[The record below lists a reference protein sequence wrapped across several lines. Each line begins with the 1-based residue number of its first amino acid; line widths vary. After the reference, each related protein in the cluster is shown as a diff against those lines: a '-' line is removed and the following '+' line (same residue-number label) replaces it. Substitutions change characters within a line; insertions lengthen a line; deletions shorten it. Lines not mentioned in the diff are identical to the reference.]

1 MGVAKD
7 RLAVRR
13 VKQDRCPPVSGAGR
27 GTGHVAEHSVCR
39 TGVPFRFGAGRKLA
53 HPRRLTHETD
63 RPTVVAMRAR
73 RHAGSPRRR
82 ACASTLG
89 APYGARGNSGPAR
102 HPSDGEAHHSFLS
115 PGVIPQRETEGQVRV
130 SQTDVPFHRFETVD
144 TTRQH
149 PARLRNAQSP
159 VATFKKHQK
168 GAAKDAGKSN
178 EEDQPKLIR
187 QSVKICGRNAYSR
200 LFSAF
205 IPFSG

>member
-1 MGVAKD
+1 MGIAKD

-13 VKQDRCPPVSGAGR
+13 VKQDKCPPVSGAGR
-27 GTGHVAEHSVCR
+27 GAGHAPWKSR
-39 TGVPFRFGAGRKLA
+39 AGRKPA

-115 PGVIPQRETEGQVRV
+115 PGVIPSGKRKDKLESRRRTFP
-130 SQTDVPFHRFETVD
+130 STDSRRLTQQD
-144 TTRQH
+144 TTR
-149 PARLRNAQSP
+149 PACATPNPPSPHSRNTRKEQQRIQEYQSRRIN
-159 VATFKKHQK
+159 Q
-168 GAAKDAGKSN
+168 N
-178 EEDQPKLIR
+178 
-187 QSVKICGRNAYSR
+187 
-200 LFSAF
+200 
-205 IPFSG
+205 